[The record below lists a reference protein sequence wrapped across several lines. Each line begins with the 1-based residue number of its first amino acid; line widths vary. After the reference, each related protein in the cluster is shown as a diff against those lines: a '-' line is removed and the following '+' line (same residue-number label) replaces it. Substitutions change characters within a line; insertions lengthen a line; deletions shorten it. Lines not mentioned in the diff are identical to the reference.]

1 MGSENKG
8 VLITGSSG
16 FIGSN
21 LVRIARSMGLNFTT
35 LDYAGKPDIK
45 CDISNA
51 DWNNIGLSN
60 YRSVIHLAA
69 KTSVSE
75 SLEKPE
81 KFIEVNSHATLNLF
95 RACVDQHVERVIF
108 ASSAAVYGSSV
119 EEMISLGFLTVGKKF
134 PVYLHPETREEYALA
149 RRETKVSK
157 GHLGFEVDASATI
170 TLEEDLLRRDITI
183 NAIAEN
189 SDGKL
194 IDPYDGLTDIK
205 NRVIRHV
212 SQAFAEDP
220 LRVFR
225 VARFMAEL
233 SDFKVADETQGLI
246 LEMSQSGAL
255 GELSAERVS
264 TEMIKALE
272 SENPQLFFEFLA
284 GCEGLTDWFPELIGR
299 DFAFSSVDSIDR
311 FCELDLDKKS
321 FESLVKRLKLPK
333 KYLHASRYWSSFAYL
348 IKNWRRSSKEELYD
362 CLDKTNFFHNGSNL
376 ARMLNLASKHGSYEL
391 KELESLLNKLTNMD
405 FGQNQSS
412 LTGEALGRQIRESR
426 IQWLRSQ
433 Y

>member
-1 MGSENKG
+1 MTI
-8 VLITGSSG
+8 LILPAVIGSSTYMAMMK
-16 FIGSN
+16 SLDCY
-21 LVRIARSMGLNFTT
+21 LVGGAVRDRL
-35 LDYAGKPDIK
+35 LK
-45 CDISNA
+45 
-51 DWNNIGLSN
+51 
-60 YRSVIHLAA
+60 RSVGDRDW
-69 KTSVSE
+69 V
-75 SLEKPE
+75 
-81 KFIEVNSHATLNLF
+81 V
-95 RACVDQHVERVIF
+95 VG
-108 ASSAAVYGSSV
+108 SSA

-134 PVYLHPETREEYALA
+134 PVYLHPETKEEYALA

-189 SDGKL
+189 SDGEL
-194 IDPYDGLTDIK
+194 IDPYDGLMDIK

-212 SQAFAEDP
+212 SEAFAEDP

-233 SDFKVADETQGLI
+233 SDFKVADETHALI
-246 LEMSQSGAL
+246 LEMTQSGAL
-255 GELSAERVS
+255 SELSAERVS
-264 TEMIKALE
+264 SEMIKALE
-272 SENPQLFFEFLA
+272 SANPKLFFEFLA
-284 GCEGLTDWFPELIGR
+284 GCEGLSDWFPELIDGN
-299 DFAFSSVDSIDR
+299 FVFSSVDSIDR

-333 KYLHASRYWSSFAYL
+333 KYLRASRYWSSFAYL
-348 IKNWRRSSKEELYD
+348 IKNWQRSSKEELYD
-362 CLDKTNFFHNGSNL
+362 CLDETNFFHNGSNL

-405 FGQNQSS
+405 FGQKQSK
-412 LTGEALGRQIRESR
+412 LTGEALGRQIRENR

>member
-119 EEMISLGFLTVGKKF
+119 EEIKKIG
-134 PVYLHPETREEYALA
+134 EEGTSESPYADTKLYGEEIA
-149 RRETKVSK
+149 R
-157 GHLGFEVDASATI
+157 
-170 TLEEDLLRRDITI
+170 
-183 NAIAEN
+183 
-189 SDGKL
+189 
-194 IDPYDGLTDIK
+194 
-205 NRVIRHV
+205 
-212 SQAFAEDP
+212 
-220 LRVFR
+220 
-225 VARFMAEL
+225 EL
-233 SDFKVADETQGLI
+233 STENTSFLCSK
-246 LEMSQSGAL
+246 
-255 GELSAERVS
+255 S
-264 TEMIKALE
+264 T
-272 SENPQLFFEFLA
+272 
-284 GCEGLTDWFPELIGR
+284 
-299 DFAFSSVDSIDR
+299 
-311 FCELDLDKKS
+311 
-321 FESLVKRLKLPK
+321 
-333 KYLHASRYWSSFAYL
+333 
-348 IKNWRRSSKEELYD
+348 
-362 CLDKTNFFHNGSNL
+362 
-376 ARMLNLASKHGSYEL
+376 
-391 KELESLLNKLTNMD
+391 
-405 FGQNQSS
+405 
-412 LTGEALGRQIRESR
+412 
-426 IQWLRSQ
+426 
-433 Y
+433 

>member
-1 MGSENKG
+1 MTTLFLPA
-8 VLITGSSG
+8 VIGSSTYTAMMMN
-16 FIGSN
+16 SLDCY
-21 LVRIARSMGLNFTT
+21 LVGGAVRDRL
-35 LDYAGKPDIK
+35 LK
-45 CDISNA
+45 
-51 DWNNIGLSN
+51 
-60 YRSVIHLAA
+60 RSVGDRDW
-69 KTSVSE
+69 V
-75 SLEKPE
+75 
-81 KFIEVNSHATLNLF
+81 V
-95 RACVDQHVERVIF
+95 VG
-108 ASSAAVYGSSV
+108 SSA

-134 PVYLHPETREEYALA
+134 PVYLHPETKEEYALA

-194 IDPYDGLTDIK
+194 IDPYGGLTDIK

-212 SQAFAEDP
+212 SEAFAEDP

-233 SDFKVADETQGLI
+233 SDFKVADETHDLT

-284 GCEGLTDWFPELIGR
+284 GCEGLTDWFPELIDR
-299 DFAFSSVDSIDR
+299 NFAFSSVDSIDR
-311 FCELDLDKKS
+311 FCELDVDKKS

-333 KYLHASRYWSSFAYL
+333 KYLLASRYWSTFSDL

-362 CLDKTNFFHNGSNL
+362 CLDKTKFFHDGSNL
-376 ARMLNLASKHGSYEL
+376 ERMLNLASKHGSYEL
-391 KELESLLNKLTNMD
+391 TELKILLNKLTNMD
-405 FGQNQSS
+405 FEQHQSK
-412 LTGEALGRQIRESR
+412 LTGAALGRQIRESR
-426 IQWLRSQ
+426 IRWLRSQ

>member
-119 EEMISLGFLTVGKKF
+119 EEIKKIGEEGTSESPYADTKLYGEEIARELSTENTSFLCLRFFNVYGPLQKKDGPYSAVIPVFIHNRIMGKEIEIFGDGGQTRDFVHVNDVCKTLLSALSKPIPNFSVINVGSGKGISISD
-134 PVYLHPETREEYALA
+134 LA
-149 RRETKVSK
+149 
-157 GHLGFEVDASATI
+157 
-170 TLEEDLLRRDITI
+170 
-183 NAIAEN
+183 
-189 SDGKL
+189 KL
-194 IDPYDGLTDIK
+194 ISEKG
-205 NRVIRHV
+205 VV
-212 SQAFAEDP
+212 S
-220 LRVFR
+220 
-225 VARFMAEL
+225 EL
-233 SDFKVADETQGLI
+233 P
-246 LEMSQSGAL
+246 
-255 GELSAERVS
+255 
-264 TEMIKALE
+264 E
-272 SENPQLFFEFLA
+272 SEIIFSAKRPGDVRHSTADLS
-284 GCEGLTDWFPELIGR
+284 GLEQF
-299 DFAFSSVDSIDR
+299 
-311 FCELDLDKKS
+311 LDKRDMIPLDAGLQDLI
-321 FESLVKRLKLPK
+321 ERT
-333 KYLHASRYWSSFAYL
+333 LH
-348 IKNWRRSSKEELYD
+348 EYD
-362 CLDKTNFFHNGSNL
+362 
-376 ARMLNLASKHGSYEL
+376 A
-391 KELESLLNKLTNMD
+391 
-405 FGQNQSS
+405 
-412 LTGEALGRQIRESR
+412 
-426 IQWLRSQ
+426 
-433 Y
+433 

>member
-1 MGSENKG
+1 MTTLFLPA
-8 VLITGSSG
+8 VIGSSTYTAMMMN
-16 FIGSN
+16 SLDCY
-21 LVRIARSMGLNFTT
+21 LVGGAVRDRL
-35 LDYAGKPDIK
+35 LK
-45 CDISNA
+45 
-51 DWNNIGLSN
+51 
-60 YRSVIHLAA
+60 RSVGDRDW
-69 KTSVSE
+69 V
-75 SLEKPE
+75 
-81 KFIEVNSHATLNLF
+81 V
-95 RACVDQHVERVIF
+95 VG
-108 ASSAAVYGSSV
+108 SSA

-134 PVYLHPETREEYALA
+134 PVYLHPETKEEYALA

-284 GCEGLTDWFPELIGR
+284 GCEGLTDWFPELIDR
-299 DFAFSSVDSIDR
+299 NFAFSSVDSIDR

-333 KYLHASRYWSSFAYL
+333 KYLRASRYWSSFAYL

-362 CLDKTNFFHNGSNL
+362 CLDKTNFFHDDSNL
-376 ARMLNLASKHGSYEL
+376 KRMLNLVSKHGSYEL

-405 FGQNQSS
+405 FGQNQSK